1 MAEELWRLTARE
13 AVARL
18 KRREVS
24 PLELIDAAAA
34 RIARVE
40 PEVNALPI
48 LCLERARGQAKR
60 LMERGHPAEP
70 GPGYLYGLPIV
81 VKDTLAV
88 SGVRFTQGSPIYADH
103 VAPGSDVVVQTLE
116 ANGAIPIAKSN
127 IPEFAA
133 GINTFNEVF
142 GATRNPFRE
151 DRTVGGSSGGS
162 AAALLTGEAWL
173 ATGSDLGGSLRVPAA
188 FCNVI
193 GLRPSPGRVA
203 HGPTQLPF
211 EGLSVDG
218 PMGRNVLDCALLL
231 DAMAGQHPRDPL
243 SLPTPARPFLAAAA
257 EMRAPRRIAFSPD
270 LGGITPVA
278 RELRDI
284 YARAARGF
292 EALGARVEEASPDL
306 HDTEE
311 IFQVL
316 RAAQFAATK
325 AALLRDKRDQLKPEV
340 IWNIERGLGLT
351 GEEIGRASV
360 ARGALYQR
368 MVDFF
373 ERYDLLLCP
382 ATAMAPYP
390 WKQRY
395 VTEVEGVA
403 FENYIAPARVCYAI
417 TLTSCP
423 ALSLPCG
430 FTAEGLPVGLQLVA
444 PPRGEARLLSAAAA
458 FEATQPFA
466 ARAPMDPV
474 R

>member
-1 MAEELWRLTARE
+1 MADELWRLTARE
-13 AVARL
+13 AVRRL
-18 KRREVS
+18 KRKELS
-24 PLELIDAAAA
+24 PLELIDAAEA

-48 LCLERARGQAKR
+48 LCLDRAREQAKR
-60 LMERGHPAEP
+60 LMAKGHPAEP

-81 VKDTLAV
+81 IKDTLPV

-103 VAPGSDVVVQTLE
+103 VAAASDIVVETLE

-188 FCNVI
+188 FCNVV

-203 HGPTQLPF
+203 HGPAQLPF
-211 EGLSVDG
+211 DGLSVDG

-231 DAMAGQHPRDPL
+231 DAQAGRHPRDPL
-243 SLPTPARPFLAAAA
+243 SLPAPERPFLAAAA
-257 EMRAPRRIAFSPD
+257 E
-270 LGGITPVA
+270 L
-278 RELRDI
+278 REI

-306 HDTEE
+306 HDAED

-325 AALLRDKRDQLKPEV
+325 AGLLRDKRDLLKPEV
-340 IWNIERGLGLT
+340 AWNIEQGLKLT
-351 GEEIGRASV
+351 ADEIGRASL

-368 MVDFF
+368 MADFF

-395 VTEVEGVA
+395 VTEVDGVA

-417 TLTSCP
+417 TLTACP

-430 FTAEGLPVGLQLVA
+430 FTAEGLPVGLQVVA
-444 PPRGEARLLSAAAA
+444 PPRSEARLLSAAAA

-466 ARAPMDPV
+466 AMAPLDPK

>member
-1 MAEELWRLTARE
+1 MAEELWRLSARE

-18 KRREVS
+18 KRKELT

-34 RIARVE
+34 RIERVE
-40 PEVNALPI
+40 PQVNALPI
-48 LCLERARGQAKR
+48 LCLERARAQARR
-60 LMERGHPAEP
+60 LLEKGHPAEP
-70 GPGYLYGLPIV
+70 GPGYLYGLPVV

-88 SGVRFTQGSPIYADH
+88 AGVRHTEGSPIYADR
-103 VAPGSDVVVQTLE
+103 VAAASDVAVQTLE
-116 ANGAIPIAKSN
+116 ANGAIPLAKSN

-188 FCNVI
+188 FCNVV

-203 HGPTQLPF
+203 HGPAQLPF

-218 PMGRNVLDCALLL
+218 PMGRDVLDCALLL

-243 SLPTPARPFLAAAA
+243 SLPAPARHFFAAAA
-257 EMRAPRRIAFSPD
+257 ELRAPRRIAFSPD

-278 RELRDI
+278 RELREI
-284 YARAARGF
+284 YARAARAF
-292 EALGARVEEASPDL
+292 EPLGARVEEASPDL
-306 HDTEE
+306 HDADE

-316 RAAQFAATK
+316 RAAQFATTK
-325 AALLRDKRDQLKPEV
+325 AALLRDKRDLLKPELV
-340 IWNIERGLGLT
+340 WNIERGLRLT
-351 GEEIGRASV
+351 SEEVGRAAL

-390 WKQRY
+390 WRQRY
-395 VTEVEGVA
+395 VTEVDGVP
-403 FENYIAPARVCYAI
+403 FDNYIAPARVCYAI
-417 TLTSCP
+417 TLTACP

-430 FTAEGLPVGLQLVA
+430 FTAEGLPVGLQVVG
-444 PPRGEARLLSAAAA
+444 PPRGEARLLAAAAA

-466 ARAPMDPV
+466 ARAPMDPL

>member
-13 AVARL
+13 AVRRL
-18 KRREVS
+18 QRRELS
-24 PLELIDAAAA
+24 PLELIDAAEA

-48 LCLERARGQAKR
+48 LCLERARAQAKR
-60 LMERGHPAEP
+60 LMAAGHPAEP

-81 VKDTLAV
+81 VKDTAAV
-88 SGVRFTQGSPIYADH
+88 SGVRHTQGSPIYANH
-103 VAPGSDVVVQTLE
+103 VATASDIVVETLE

-188 FCNVI
+188 FCNVV

-203 HGPTQLPF
+203 HGPAQLPF
-211 EGLSVDG
+211 DGLSVDG

-231 DAMAGQHPRDPL
+231 DAQAGRHPRDPL
-243 SLPTPARPFLAAAA
+243 SLPAPERPFLAAAA
-257 EMRAPRRIAFSPD
+257 ELRAPKRIAFSPD

-278 RELRDI
+278 RELREI
-284 YARAARGF
+284 YAGAARGF

-306 HDTEE
+306 HDAEE

-325 AALLRDKRDQLKPEV
+325 ADLLRDKRDLLKPEV
-340 IWNIERGLGLT
+340 VWNIEQGFRLT
-351 GEEIGRASV
+351 AEQIGRASLG
-360 ARGALYQR
+360 RGALYQR
-368 MVDFF
+368 MLDFF

-395 VTEVEGVA
+395 VTEVDGVA

-417 TLTSCP
+417 TLTACP

-430 FTAEGLPVGLQLVA
+430 FTADGLPVGLQVVA
-444 PPRGEARLLSAAAA
+444 PPHGEARLLSAAAA
-458 FEATQPFA
+458 FEATRPFA
-466 ARAPMDPV
+466 AMAPLDPK